1 MALFNKLLLFIALC
15 LTSTTWAFI
24 APHHQ
29 STQKIMSS
37 SSRTSTSSSIQLSP
51 ITTTVESTTQFFDT
65 TSSSSSSTELLS
77 VATLDPTTV
86 LSDALGGLLGSSLI
100 LAVPIVAALSV
111 AGLIAFFIVSYAN
124 PEDEDD

>member
-1 MALFNKLLLFIALC
+1 MALLNKVLLFLTLC
-15 LTSTTWAFI
+15 LTSSSWAFI
-24 APHHQ
+24 AP
-29 STQKIMSS
+29 TATRMMP
-37 SSRTSTSSSIQLSP
+37 SRTSTSIQLSP
-51 ITTTVESTTQFFDT
+51 TDSTTLLSNFDTITSPTST
-65 TSSSSSSTELLS
+65 TSSSELLS

>member
-1 MALFNKLLLFIALC
+1 MALLNKLFLFLTLC
-15 LTSTTWAFI
+15 LTSSWAFV
-24 APHHQ
+24 AP
-29 STQKIMSS
+29 TQQQAALRMP
-37 SSRTSTSSSIQLSP
+37 SRTSTSIQLSP
-51 ITTTVESTTQFFDT
+51 TDSTTLLSQFNT
-65 TSSSSSSTELLS
+65 PPSSSSELLS

>member
-1 MALFNKLLLFIALC
+1 MWDLPRCHKESIDDVLQAGRGGLNVPLL
-15 LTSTTWAFI
+15 
-24 APHHQ
+24 
-29 STQKIMSS
+29 SS
-37 SSRTSTSSSIQLSP
+37 PPPT
-51 ITTTVESTTQFFDT
+51 T
-65 TSSSSSSTELLS
+65 TSSSSSTSSAMKLMPSTTNFFESSFESSNNLIS

-86 LSDALGGLLGSSLI
+86 LSDALGGLLGSSAI

>member
-1 MALFNKLLLFIALC
+1 MMHSR
-15 LTSTTWAFI
+15 T
-24 APHHQ
+24 
-29 STQKIMSS
+29 SS
-37 SSRTSTSSSIQLSP
+37 SSVQLIPTSI
-51 ITTTVESTTQFFDT
+51 ESTTLFDNAQT
-65 TSSSSSSTELLS
+65 TSSSELLS

-86 LSDALGGLLGSSLI
+86 LSDALGGLLGSSAI